1 MPAIMPRTEI
11 MKRSTTTIWYVL
23 AAALVWGTVGMPSM
37 VLCFTE
43 GGIAVECAPR
53 GSCAPG
59 TANEARYAGNG
70 RVSSTC
76 GLCFDVPV
84 GESQLRR
91 SSDRLKRITMTGVPA
106 SPAVLCNLL
115 PSSREFQPGLPQ
127 QPPPIADSLRSV
139 VLLI

>member
-1 MPAIMPRTEI
+1 MCRTG
-11 MKRSTTTIWYVL
+11 MKRSATTTWYVL
-23 AAALVWGTVGMPSM
+23 VAALMWGTVGMPSM
-37 VLCFTE
+37 VLCVTE

-76 GLCFDVPV
+76 GPCFDVPV
-84 GESQLRR
+84 GDGQLHR
-91 SSDRLKRITMTGVPA
+91 SPDRTQRITLTSDSA
-106 SPAVLCNLL
+106 SQAVLCDSL
-115 PSSREFQPGLPQ
+115 PSGREFQLGIPLH
-127 QPPPIADSLRSV
+127 PPLITDCLRTV